1 MGRVRNKADTGY
13 LYLIKLSSIYTYE
26 KEEFYK
32 IGVSNK
38 GVIERYRYSKDLKYS
53 IQVLLEIPQTYSK
66 ILEIEKFIKEKY
78 KPFLYTPKHP
88 FAGSRTECFS
98 IMPCVSLNDEHFTT
112 NYTFHGREICKTP
125 TNIELLI
132 DKEEDF
138 SLDMSRINLIKVI
151 DMGTMYKEI
160 WSRTSIGYS
169 SLGSNPKLAKTLSNI
184 IYNIG
189 KNKRTDMQ
197 TSFGIYMSSN
207 LYYNLSSNPET
218 KKMLKGTIKYINPSR
233 EEYFTNDIFVFESF
247 ISPNLKVGEHKTY
260 ILKLLNEVLSY
271 TNYSKGDCVN
281 LYFINKGGLS
291 ILNKYL
297 EVPIQEVSWNLLG
310 KANNE

>member
-13 LYLIKLSSIYTYE
+13 LYLIKLSSINTYE

-53 IQVLLEIPQTYSK
+53 IQVLLELPQTYTK

-78 KPFLYTPKHP
+78 KSFLYTPKHP
-88 FAGSRTECFS
+88 FGGSRTECFS

-112 NYTFHGREICKTP
+112 SYTFHGREVSKTS
-125 TNIELLI
+125 TNVELFQN
-132 DKEEDF
+132 KEEDF
-138 SLDMSRINLIKVI
+138 NLDTSRINLIEVT
-151 DMGTMYKEI
+151 DMGMRYKEVS
-160 WSRTSIGYS
+160 SRVSIGYS
-169 SLGSNPKLAKTLSNI
+169 SFISNPKLAKTLSNI

-189 KNKRTDMQ
+189 KNKRTKKQ
-197 TSFGIYMSSN
+197 TSFGVYMSSN
-207 LYYNLSSNPET
+207 LYYNLSNNPET

-233 EEYFTNDIFVFESF
+233 EEYFTNDIFIFESF
-247 ISPNLKVGEHKTY
+247 ISPNLKIGEHKSY
-260 ILKLLNEVLSY
+260 VLKLLNEVLSY
-271 TNYSKGDCVN
+271 TNYNKGDCVN

-310 KANNE
+310 KAKNG

>member
-1 MGRVRNKADTGY
+1 MGRVRNKADIGY
-13 LYLIKLSSIYTYE
+13 LYLIKLSSINTYE

-53 IQVLLEIPQTYSK
+53 IQVLLELPQTYTK

-78 KPFLYTPKHP
+78 KPFLYVPKHP

-98 IMPCVSLNDEHFTT
+98 IMPCVSLNDEHFT
-112 NYTFHGREICKTP
+112 NRYTFHGKEIGKTP
-125 TNIELLI
+125 TNIGLLI

-138 SLDMSRINLIKVI
+138 SLDISRINLIKVV
-151 DMGTMYKEI
+151 DMGIRYKEVS
-160 WSRTSIGYS
+160 SRVSIGYS
-169 SLGSNPKLAKTLSNI
+169 SFISNPKLAKTLSNI
-184 IYNIG
+184 INNIG
-189 KNKRTDMQ
+189 AHKRTKKQ

-218 KKMLKGTIKYINPSR
+218 KKMLKGNIKYINPSR
-233 EEYFTNDIFVFESF
+233 EKYFTNDIFVFESF
-247 ISPNLKVGEHKTY
+247 ITPNLKIGEHKTY
-260 ILKLLNEVLSY
+260 ILQLLNGVLSY
-271 TNYSKGDCVN
+271 TNYNKGDCVN

-297 EVPIQEVSWNLLG
+297 EIPIQEISWNSLNKG
-310 KANNE
+310 FQ

>member
-13 LYLIKLSSIYTYE
+13 LYLIKLSSINTYE

-38 GVIERYRYSKDLKYS
+38 GVIERYRYSKDLKYY
-53 IQVLLEIPQTYSK
+53 IQVLLEIPQTYTK

-98 IMPCVSLNDEHFTT
+98 IMPCVSLNDEHFTN
-112 NYTFHGREICKTP
+112 NYTFQGKEIGKIP
-125 TNIELLI
+125 TNIELLV

-138 SLDMSRINLIKVI
+138 NLDMSRINLIKVI

-169 SLGSNPKLAKTLSNI
+169 SLGSNPKLIKTFSHILN
-184 IYNIG
+184 NIG
-189 KNKRTDMQ
+189 KNKRTDKH
-197 TSFGIYMSSN
+197 TNFGIYMSSN
-207 LYYNLSSNPET
+207 LYYILSNNPET
-218 KKMLKGTIKYINPSR
+218 KKKMKGTVKYINPSR
-233 EEYFTNDIFVFESF
+233 EEYFTNDIFIFESF
-247 ISPNLKVGEHKTY
+247 ISPSLKAGGHKSY
-260 ILKLLNEVLSY
+260 VLKLLNEILSY
-271 TNYSKGDCVN
+271 TNYNKGACVN
-281 LYFINKGGLS
+281 LYFINKGGIS
-291 ILNKYL
+291 QLNKYL
-297 EVPIQEVSWNLLG
+297 EIPVQEISWNVLG
-310 KANNE
+310 KDKND

>member
-1 MGRVRNKADTGY
+1 MGRLRNKADTGY
-13 LYLIKLSSIYTYE
+13 LYLIKLSSINTYE

-53 IQVLLEIPQTYSK
+53 IQVLLELPQTYTK

-88 FAGSRTECFS
+88 FGGSRTECFS

-112 NYTFHGREICKTP
+112 SYTFHGREICKTP
-125 TNIELLI
+125 TNIELLVN
-132 DKEEDF
+132 KEEDF

-151 DMGTMYKEI
+151 DIGTMYKEI
-160 WSRTSIGYS
+160 WSRNNIGYT
-169 SLGSNPKLAKTLSNI
+169 SLLSNQKLIKTFSNI

-189 KNKRTDMQ
+189 KNKRAPEHTN
-197 TSFGIYMSSN
+197 FGIYMSNN
-207 LYYNLSSNPET
+207 LYYNLRNNPET
-218 KKMLKGTIKYINPSR
+218 NKMLKGNLKYINPTR
-233 EEYFTNDIFVFESF
+233 PEYFTNNIFVFEGF
-247 ISPNLKVGEHKTY
+247 VNPNIKVGEHKAYT
-260 ILKLLNEVLSY
+260 LKLLNEVLSY
-271 TNYSKGDCVN
+271 TNYNKGDCVN

-297 EVPIQEVSWNLLG
+297 EVPIQEVSWNSLNKG
-310 KANNE
+310 FQ